1 MDEASDFQPR
11 KETAANPI
19 TTSPR
24 QLKSPNRTQ
33 NIARAIDSP
42 PRVPDEQALV
52 LDRPSTIT
60 NHFRAGVGKT
70 DSGLPPQKVG
80 GRSQGPGDEGFEA
93 PQESAIA
100 ANLRAC
106 CLLPTN
112 ATQRSTAGGNDRVF
126 VSAPDVIQNCAKK
139 SLPLSSTMMKAGKSS
154 TSIRQMASM
163 PSSSYSWTSTFLMQ
177 FFARIA
183 AGPPIDPR

>member
-1 MDEASDFQPR
+1 MDEVSDFQPR
-11 KETAANPI
+11 RETAANPI

-24 QLKSPNRTQ
+24 QLKSPKRTQ

-60 NHFRAGVGKT
+60 NHFCAGVGKT

-100 ANLRAC
+100 ANLRRTCA
-106 CLLPTN
+106 PTPN
-112 ATQRSTAGGNDRVF
+112 ERSAAGGDDRVF
-126 VSAPDVIQNCAKK
+126 VSAPGVIQKRKKK